1 PCQLTHVRGILSNNA
16 AWGGALRLMTA
27 SSRRCTPCGRGSR
40 THRRDLAIYQSDA
53 HSWEITS
60 QSLCRCC
67 APRLARAARYGGAL
81 RAPNGR
87 LIIDFV
93 PEPAALAIALG
104 EVEPSA
110 ANDMPTRVPP
120 VAVAVWVVCLI
131 LIVAF
136 GALATFT
143 SPLFFLGVL
152 VPFVPLAALAGRS
165 S

>member
-1 PCQLTHVRGILSNNA
+1 MLSSNT
-16 AWGGALRLMTA
+16 AWGGGLLLITA
-27 SSRRCTPCGRGSR
+27 SSRRCTICGRGRR
-40 THRRDLAIYQSDA
+40 THRRDLEIYQSEA

-60 QSLCRCC
+60 QSLCRRC

-110 ANDMPTRVPP
+110 ANDMPTPVRP

-136 GALATFT
+136 GALATLT